1 MVSRRE
7 FSADRMARA
16 RMIAEREAFQKGARM
31 DKVGNAITS
40 TAAAIANT
48 PGAVAGAASKVK
60 NTVSD
65 KMAGG
70 QAKRAF
76 NNAEPSA
83 QAAIGGSAN
92 QYANDQV
99 RNLQSER
106 GREQQT
112 ALTQGNAPTL
122 TPPVP
127 APAGPAAV
135 PLPAAAAP
143 AGPAAVPL
151 PAAAAPAGPAAVPLP
166 AAAAPAAAAPAGP
179 AAPAAAPAAA
189 APAAAAPNK
198 MQEAA
203 QTMAFGADAQA
214 LQAGKG
220 GDKQSWMKNRSG
232 MGKFADV
239 MTGGLTAGMGSTGM
253 GARNKAN
260 TAATAQT
267 DRFNQANTNMGMRAA
282 GGQPTNMKFAS
293 AERIHDSIGHIM
305 LRKQMQ
311 R

>member
-1 MVSRRE
+1 
-7 FSADRMARA
+7 
-16 RMIAEREAFQKGARM
+16 MIAEREAFQKGARM

-127 APAGPAAV
+127 
-135 PLPAAAAP
+135 AP